1 MASASEEVPASPRLL
16 PGTRVTLHLYLASG
30 EFVAELKELTH
41 TTICRFAQDLEE
53 GLITPEFDL
62 EYRFPFDR
70 EYCYLLTWN
79 GHYLLDGRTWS
90 DFIRD
95 HGMSVT
101 EPNDIIVVTAEIAD
115 VVRAARA
122 ADWGT

>member
-1 MASASEEVPASPRLL
+1 MASASEEVPASPQLL
-16 PGTRVTLHLYLASG
+16 PGTRVILHLYRASG
-30 EFVAELKELTH
+30 EFVAEHEELIDTP
-41 TTICRFAQDLEE
+41 IRNFGGLLEL
-53 GLITPEFDL
+53 GFITAEFDL
-62 EYRFPFDR
+62 ESGFPFDR

-79 GHYLLDGRTWS
+79 GHDLMDGRTWD

-101 EPNDIIVVTAEIAD
+101 EPNDIIVVTAERAD

>member
-1 MASASEEVPASPRLL
+1 MASASEEVPASPQLL
-16 PGTRVTLHLYLASG
+16 LGTRVILHLYRASG
-30 EFVAELKELTH
+30 EFVAEHEELIDTP
-41 TTICRFAQDLEE
+41 IRNFGGELEL
-53 GLITPEFDL
+53 GFIAPEFDL
-62 EYRFPFDR
+62 ESNQLYR
-70 EYCYLLTWN
+70 EYCYELTWN
-79 GHYLLDGRTWS
+79 EHYLLDGRTWS